1 MNRVA
6 FFGLNFSRASAFLV
20 RDHHGG
26 RRMLQDPG
34 TRKLISEHVRRCEKE
49 AAETVSVVLGDFR
62 VDDGGEPVLRIC
74 FICKPGQETRVI
86 SVDGYEASS
95 TESSPLTLH

>member
-1 MNRVA
+1 
-6 FFGLNFSRASAFLV
+6 
-20 RDHHGG
+20 
-26 RRMLQDPG
+26 MLQDPG
-34 TRKLISEHVRRCEKE
+34 TRNLIDSADEFQRQVLEELSEHVRRCEKE